1 MKNQK
6 KNNNENQA
14 IIKVPSQEVTAQQ
27 QVVSPPSI
35 IIQEKIKTLEEAMQ
49 AEIVKLI
56 PQAGTL
62 QLTEEQK
69 KILYAPINEE
79 DIEVRPDGLIYLP
92 WMEYERRLREAFGL
106 EWCLLPGGNP
116 KKEGNL
122 ILWGFW
128 LIIKG
133 KPYGFAYGQQEYFET
148 NPQMTWGD
156 ACEGAKS
163 NALMRLCKG
172 LGIGTELW
180 KPSFIKQWK
189 EKYAE
194 QYWEYDEKKK
204 KKVLKWRKK
213 EIKTK
218 EEKPKEKKQPVK
230 TVKKIED
237 KTIIQKQKERKKELV
252 EYFKKQLE
260 IRGIN
265 YQEFKEWLFGIQEKK
280 RKKYVGRKFGKLSL
294 YEGELKDLELL
305 LKYWG
310 QVCEKF
316 VQFKKELQEKEEFGV
331 KKEQQKLF

>member
-92 WMEYERRLREAFGL
+92 WMEYE
-106 EWCLLPGGNP
+106 
-116 KKEGNL
+116 
-122 ILWGFW
+122 
-128 LIIKG
+128 
-133 KPYGFAYGQQEYFET
+133 
-148 NPQMTWGD
+148 
-156 ACEGAKS
+156 CEGAKS